1 MNLTLELLSETFAI
15 CRLEPMAPIPDWTYG
30 DFISITRTSDELSI
44 VCRQDRV
51 PGDVQAEGGWKCL
64 RVAGRLDFS
73 LVGVIASLTSVL
85 ADVGI
90 SVFVIS
96 TFDRDFVLVK
106 ESDLGKA
113 VAALEEAGHRTG
125 GHE

>member
-1 MNLTLELLSETFAI
+1 MNLTLELLADNFAI
-15 CRLEPMAPIPDWTYG
+15 CRLEPSVPIPDWTHG
-30 DFISITRTSDELSI
+30 DFVSITRTGDELSI

-51 PGDVQAEGGWKCL
+51 PGDVKAEYSWRCL
-64 RVAGRLDFS
+64 RIAGNLDFS

-85 ADVGI
+85 AGAGI

-96 TFDRDFVLVK
+96 TFDRDFLLVK
-106 ESDLGKA
+106 ESDLKKA
-113 VAALEEAGHRTG
+113 VAVLEEAGHRTG